1 MQAFSKQQQEEMK
14 SFISELQEIT
24 KEFDRITTNA
34 NKAAAAIN
42 KIDATKD
49 AGNILQMKIDSFID
63 QQGSSGVDAELIKAK
78 NDYAILLQEHA
89 NKEKYAQQAI
99 DEADKKRTDAE
110 NKIALIDEQI
120 ASIGEQ
126 RKKNDEK
133 LAMVGEVDAKLKE
146 QLLNDNKTLGEK
158 EKALKEARLN
168 TED

>member
-1 MQAFSKQQQEEMK
+1 M
-14 SFISELQEIT
+14 QEIT
-24 KEFDRITTNA
+24 KEFDRITANA

-146 QLLNDNKTLGEK
+146 QLLNDNKKLGEK
-158 EKALKEARLN
+158 ENALKEARLE